1 MKTIVLL
8 NSDLKNILRDR
19 SIVFVM
25 IAPVI
30 ILIILRVAP
39 PIYESYFPVMVEYRP
54 LILGFFSVLTSLLA
68 GFMFSFMMLDEKDQ
82 CLFPVFRVT
91 PFSFEQLILYR
102 IVIITCLGSIFSLL
116 LILASGLVQMKL
128 YQAILISLPASLG
141 GPVYSLL
148 ILSLAQNKI
157 EGATYY
163 KLLNMLLVLPVIGMF
178 IESPLRYLFGIIP
191 IFWIFEAFETLSTPV
206 LCFINIIIGLL
217 IQMLFLLGAYR
228 LFLKKNSE

>member
-39 PIYESYFPVMVEYRP
+39 PIYESYFPFMVEYRP

-102 IVIITCLGSIFSLL
+102 IVIITCLGFIFSLL

-128 YQAILISLPASLG
+128 YQAILFALLASLG

-163 KLLNMLLVLPVIGMF
+163 KLLNMLLILPVIGMF

-191 IFWIFEAFETLSTPV
+191 IFWIFEAFETLSATV
-206 LCFINIIIGLL
+206 ACFINISIGLL
-217 IQMLFLLGAYR
+217 MQLLFLLGAYR

>member
-8 NSDLKNILRDR
+8 NSDMKNILRDR
-19 SIVFVM
+19 SMVFVM
-25 IAPVI
+25 IAPVL
-30 ILIILRVAP
+30 ILIILRIAP
-39 PIYESYFPVMVEYRP
+39 PIYESYFPIMVEYRP
-54 LILGFFSVLTSLLA
+54 LIIGFFSVLTPLLA

-102 IVIITCLGSIFSLL
+102 VAIITCLGTLFSLL
-116 LILASGLVQMKL
+116 LILASGLVQIKL
-128 YQAILISLPASLG
+128 YQAILLAFLASLG

-163 KLLNMLLVLPVIGMF
+163 KLLNMLLILPIIGMF

-191 IFWIFEAFETLSTPV
+191 VFWIFEAFESLSAPIA
-206 LCFINIIIGLL
+206 CIINILIGLL
-217 IQMLFLLGAYR
+217 MQLLYLIGAYR
-228 LFLKKNSE
+228 LFRWKNLE